1 MSDEVEIPVYPL
13 KEEQEEEEKPQLP
26 KEIVYLEPDQ
36 IGVPEERITAV
47 YDQDL
52 MEELMESIKQNGIL
66 EPLQIAKIDGQY
78 ILIDG
83 LHRLYAAKQL
93 GIEKVPCIVKEMT
106 WDRLFIE
113 NIIMNRQRGKSNPA
127 EEAKLIKKLIEEYNY
142 SIRKAAETLGM
153 SPTKANKLYKIANM
167 PDEVLSFVASG
178 RLPVEGA
185 YYITF
190 LNDPQKQIEV
200 AQDAINYGYTVEM
213 IKARVQQELN
223 PEIEIQPGSW
233 TFTETGEPV
242 KVPLRSDLSGE
253 PIEGQAVFVYLK
265 PEEWELVQ
273 QFWAVYTEGS
283 NVSMKE
289 ASAEEIQAGQPQPV
303 QQQEKKDDWWP
314 F

>member
-1 MSDEVEIPVYPL
+1 VSEENEIPVYPL
-13 KEEQEEEEKPQLP
+13 KEEEETGEKPQLP
-26 KEIVYLEPDQ
+26 KEIVYLSPDE
-36 IGVPEERITAV
+36 IMIPEDRITAV

-52 MEELMESIKQNGIL
+52 MEELIESIKQNGIL
-66 EPLQIAKIDGQY
+66 EPLQIAKVDGQY

-93 GIEKVPCIVKEMT
+93 NIDKVPCIVKEMS
-106 WDRLFIE
+106 WDRVFIE

-127 EEAKLIKKLIEEYNY
+127 EEAKLIKKLIEEYGY

-233 TFTETGEPV
+233 TFTEEGEPV
-242 KVPLRSDLSGE
+242 KVPLKSDLSGE

-265 PEEWELVQ
+265 PEEWELVK
-273 QFWAVYTEGS
+273 QFWQMYTESSSEEGEGEQ
-283 NVSMKE
+283 V
-289 ASAEEIQAGQPQPV
+289 EEIQEEQPQPAP
-303 QQQEKKDDWWP
+303 QSQKSDDWWP